1 VRRGLGG
8 IALAVA
14 VLAVFPFVRESLG
27 LTGFYVVILYTI
39 FFWTAQATSWNLLSG
54 YAGYFSFGQGAFVG
68 VGAYTAAVLAGRH
81 GVDYF
86 VTIPL
91 AGALSVVLALV
102 VGALAF
108 RLRSLRGEI
117 FALLTLAVPLIL
129 ASVARLNTTIDGGQG
144 IIVPAPEFPDV
155 LGAFQDF
162 LYLFNL
168 AIAALAVAIAYAI
181 QHSRFGWA
189 LIAIRDSEDV
199 AEGLGV
205 PTFRYKMFAI
215 AASGLIG
222 GISGAAFAQ
231 QIGFVNVQAVF
242 GLTIPLFVIVMS
254 VLGGRTHW
262 LGPVI
267 GATFIVLVQDR
278 LVVAGLEKWRLIIF
292 GAVLAFVVVAA
303 PEGLQAR
310 LRARPAVSLGAFV
323 LLAVGSVLVGVSD
336 ELLDAVGVGAV
347 GAAAV
352 ALWPGSRRPVS
363 RRPVSL
369 WPVSVD
375 ASLQPAA
382 AGEPAVHVEP
392 GGAVADSPATA
403 APLVECIGL
412 SRSFGG
418 VHALDDLTLTISEGE
433 LVGLV
438 GPNGSGKTTLVNL
451 LSGTLRP
458 TRGRIRIV
466 GNDTAG
472 LAPHRVARS
481 GVARTYQIPRPFPS
495 MTVRDNVAMAIMF
508 GRDPRPLAA
517 ARLGAQEHLDFVH
530 LTHLADVYPHEINLH
545 ERQLLEMAR
554 AIASNPRVLLLDE
567 ALAGLNPTEI
577 DSAVAVIRRIHH
589 ADITIV
595 IVEHLLR
602 VVNQLATRVVV
613 LDRGHRLADGDPR
626 TVMSEPAVVTAYLG
640 RQAGA

>member
-1 VRRGLGG
+1 M
-8 IALAVA
+8 
-14 VLAVFPFVRESLG
+14 
-27 LTGFYVVILYTI
+27 
-39 FFWTAQATSWNLLSG
+39 
-54 YAGYFSFGQGAFVG
+54 
-68 VGAYTAAVLAGRH
+68 
-81 GVDYF
+81 
-86 VTIPL
+86 
-91 AGALSVVLALV
+91 
-102 VGALAF
+102 
-108 RLRSLRGEI
+108 RSLRGEI

-162 LYLFNL
+162 LYLLNL

-189 LIAIRDSEDV
+189 LTAIRDSEDV

-205 PTFRYKMFAI
+205 PTFRSKMFAI

-222 GISGAAFAQ
+222 GISGAAFAE

-278 LVVAGLEKWRLIIF
+278 LVVAGLEQWRLIIF
-292 GAVLAFVVVAA
+292 GAVLVFVVVAA

-323 LLAVGSVLVGVSD
+323 LAAVGSVLIGVSD

-363 RRPVSL
+363 RRA
-369 WPVSVD
+369 VSVD

-392 GGAVADSPATA
+392 GGAGRRVTRHGGAARRVHRVESLLRWGARSRRPHPDDLGGRARRAGGPERLRQDDTGQPPLWHVA
-403 APLVECIGL
+403 
-412 SRSFGG
+412 
-418 VHALDDLTLTISEGE
+418 VHAGSH
-433 LVGLV
+433 
-438 GPNGSGKTTLVNL
+438 PN
-451 LSGTLRP
+451 
-458 TRGRIRIV
+458 
-466 GNDTAG
+466 
-472 LAPHRVARS
+472 
-481 GVARTYQIPRPFPS
+481 
-495 MTVRDNVAMAIMF
+495 
-508 GRDPRPLAA
+508 
-517 ARLGAQEHLDFVH
+517 
-530 LTHLADVYPHEINLH
+530 
-545 ERQLLEMAR
+545 
-554 AIASNPRVLLLDE
+554 
-567 ALAGLNPTEI
+567 
-577 DSAVAVIRRIHH
+577 RR
-589 ADITIV
+589 
-595 IVEHLLR
+595 
-602 VVNQLATRVVV
+602 
-613 LDRGHRLADGDPR
+613 
-626 TVMSEPAVVTAYLG
+626 
-640 RQAGA
+640 